1 MRSKYT
7 ITPVGK
13 KILVQVYDLGG
24 KLLDQ
29 DQFLPG
35 TRARR
40 VALAR
45 SLGIEDGALLAAIEE
60 ATTAGKAIERTI
72 GGAPPAATVEYTLV
86 RRLDETDDSP
96 AATREPFDPVS
107 ALRTVAD
114 ASVDLLVK
122 WRDSSRLCCLDVDY
136 HGKKPPH
143 ESWLTER
150 VLSDL
155 APRPVAW
162 HFSKGGG
169 LHLFYKATDPFTAD
183 ELASVA
189 ALCWLRI
196 DPTAGVELKTGV
208 RGAGDAPLEGSPDGV
223 QDAQAAVGQ
232 WLGRPDGATDDE
244 ARDEWLDARGL
255 EIGGRYGHSVCPI
268 DRTPGD
274 DKERDPVSVTEY
286 GVYCF
291 RCAGKGY
298 SFGCRKPGFA
308 PWGVLLGSPASGDV
322 GLMVRSLTPW
332 GHAKQ
337 VLTRKY
343 GLPEAFA
350 ERAYRAALKVAHTG
364 SDSAALIALAFHPDT
379 SDIARVG
386 DAWVS
391 VAAGLEFDRESV
403 GPLLECF
410 PATVSLDDKG
420 KPRARASTVALLK
433 QSHDHRDR
441 GFPRIEKIWG
451 QRLRGP
457 HLADVADD
465 TVIELFPS
473 TLDPRFRPRY
483 VKKRERLALDTAW
496 ARVETVA
503 PGIDRAAVELVICAL
518 GCAQETRRGMHP
530 KLIVT
535 GPSGSAKTTTPKL
548 AAAFVGATTADCVYR
563 RDPERF
569 AQQLYE
575 ANQRGGLLMVNELI
589 KDAERAWGT
598 KGEMPIREPFDPF
611 LNLTADAQTHVL
623 YVGPRRFGRLNPL
636 IVTEPRVPLAL
647 RNEQQI
653 ARRFR
658 YLRLSGEKTWAAT
671 FAAHSFDGS
680 QPETF
685 RALPGMAEACDAI
698 VSDVIDRRF
707 CLEAPWD
714 EIADSLGAKLLHESE
729 EFEDVT
735 PLLREFFALVAA
747 APAVEHPRLAARYPG
762 YKRIAR
768 PEEGGTPSELAESWS
783 QFADGR
789 GSAWLR
795 SRRLTE
801 RDWSGILKFGK
812 LIELDVQDDGTAVY
826 VRFRSGGTFRAPS
839 EINEAIVPK
848 GWTP

>member
-1 MRSKYT
+1 MRAKYT

-13 KILVQVYDLGG
+13 KIQVSVFDIGG

-29 DQFLPG
+29 DQFLPA

-40 VALAR
+40 VALAKA
-45 SLGIEDGALLAAIEE
+45 LGVQDAALLAAIEE
-60 ATTAGKAIERTI
+60 ATREGKPVERTI
-72 GGAPPAATVEYTLV
+72 AGAPAGATVEYVLT

-96 AATREPFDPVS
+96 AARRAVFDPRS
-107 ALRTVAD
+107 AIEEIARAG
-114 ASVDLLVK
+114 VDRLVK
-122 WRDSSRLCCLDVDY
+122 WRAIDKLCCLDVDY
-136 HGKKPPH
+136 HGKQPPH
-143 ESWLTER
+143 ESWLIER

-155 APRPVAW
+155 APRPIAW

-169 LHLFYKATDPFTAD
+169 LHLFYVAADPFTAD
-183 ELASVA
+183 ELAAVA

-208 RGAGDAPLEGSPDGV
+208 RGSGERLLEGDPHGV
-223 QDAQAAVGQ
+223 QDTSAALRQ
-232 WLGRPDGATDDE
+232 WLARPSGADDAE
-244 ARDEWLDARGL
+244 ARDEWLDARCMA
-255 EIGGRYGHSVCPI
+255 IGGRYGHSLCPI
-268 DRTPGD
+268 DPTPGD
-274 DKERDPVSVTEY
+274 DKDRDPVSVTEY
-286 GVYCF
+286 GVKCF
-291 RCAGKGY
+291 RCEGKNH
-298 SFGCRKPGFA
+298 SFGCRRPGFA
-308 PWGVLLGSPASGDV
+308 PWPVLTGSPDAGDV
-322 GLMVRSLTPW
+322 GAMIRALTPW

-343 GLPEAFA
+343 GLPEHLS
-350 ERAYRAALKVAHTG
+350 ERAYRAALKVAHTDT
-364 SDSAALIALAFHPDT
+364 DSEALIGLAFHPD
-379 SDIARVG
+379 SADIARVG

-391 VAAGLEFDRESV
+391 VTAGLEFDRESV
-403 GPLLECF
+403 GPLLEIF
-410 PATVSLDDKG
+410 PCAVSLDDKG

-433 QSHDHRDR
+433 QAHDHSTR

-451 QRLRGP
+451 LRLRGP

-473 TLDPRFRPRY
+473 ALKENLRPRY
-483 VKKRERLALDTAW
+483 VKKRERLDLDTAW
-496 ARVETVA
+496 ARVERVA
-503 PGIDRAAVELVICAL
+503 PGIDRSVVELVICAL

-548 AAAFVGATTADCVYR
+548 AAAFVGSPTADCVYR

-575 ANQRGGLLMVNELI
+575 ANQRGGVLMVNELI

-611 LNLTADAQTHVL
+611 LNLTPDAQTHVL

-658 YLRLSGEKTWAAT
+658 YLRLAGEKPWAAT
-671 FAAHSFDGS
+671 FAEHGFDGS
-680 QPETF
+680 QPDLF

-698 VSDVIDRRF
+698 ASDIIDRRF
-707 CLEAPWD
+707 IADTPWD
-714 EIADSLGAKLLHESE
+714 EIANDLGAKLLHESE
-729 EFEDVT
+729 EFEDIT
-735 PLLREFFALVAA
+735 PLLREFFHLAVS
-747 APAVEHPRLAARYPG
+747 APDIENPRLCARFPG

-768 PEEGGTPSELAESWS
+768 PEEGGTVSELAESWS

-801 RDWSGILKFGK
+801 RDWSGILKVGK

-826 VRFRSGGTFRAPS
+826 VRFRSGGTFRVPKETNAQ
-839 EINEAIVPK
+839 IVPR